1 MNRYYVF
8 TILFLLVTFLWLSVI
23 FWLTSEA
30 AGAVGFCAAV
40 LTVALVAYGWNNT
53 ENE

>member
-1 MNRYYVF
+1 MKKYYVF
-8 TILFLLVTFLWLSVI
+8 TALFLLTVFLWVSVI
-23 FWLTSEA
+23 FWLTAEA

-40 LTVALVAYGWNNT
+40 LTVAVVGYGWNNT

>member
-8 TILFLLVTFLWLSVI
+8 TILFLLVAFLWLSVI
-23 FWLTSEA
+23 FWLTAEA

-40 LTVALVAYGWNNT
+40 LTIALVIYGWDNT
-53 ENE
+53 ENK